1 MNPFSLFIVLVLV
14 GAVVAVGVVVIS
26 ECRNAEL
33 VSLQATV
40 TDKAVVV
47 RERMETRTVSTG
59 GCPVCPGSGGG
70 GGTST
75 VTVIVQEEAYFVT
88 LDVVENGKVRPERV
102 EVSASLYAKLKA
114 GDAVVYRYLRGKTS
128 GRVCSRPE
136 VLVPTP

>member
-14 GAVVAVGVVVIS
+14 GAVVAVGAVVIS

-33 VSLQATV
+33 VTLPATV

-47 RERMETRTVSTG
+47 RERTETRTVSTG

-70 GGTST
+70 TST
-75 VTVIVQEEAYFVT
+75 VTVVVQEEAYFVT

-102 EVSASLYAKLKA
+102 EVSEALYGKLKA
-114 GDAVVYRYLRGKTS
+114 GDQVEYRFLRGKTS

-136 VLVPTP
+136 ILVPSPA